1 MPTLDELIA
10 HHAPARD
17 VSAATVRDAASAAP
31 VLVVLD
37 DDPTGTQSIHDLPVL
52 TRWDEDDLEW
62 ALSQR
67 VPALYVLTNTRSLDP
82 DAAEQR
88 NREVARAAQSVA
100 KRLGVEIS
108 FVSRSDSTLR
118 GHFPLETD
126 TLVEEVEAFGGPDID
141 GVIIAP
147 AFPDAGRVTVDG
159 VHYFLDPHLGGRA
172 VPAAETEFARDA
184 TFGYA
189 SSGLAAWVE
198 EKTAGRNCA
207 VDVIHLDLHTI
218 RGKGAA
224 GVAALESWE
233 EWVPGNVATFKRRRD
248 VAVRGLSEA
257 GFDAALPK
265 ATMYVWVSVPGGES
279 SQAFSTRALEQEG
292 VIVMPGGALG
302 AGGEGF
308 FRIALTVTEE
318 RLLEATQRLGRLQ
331 RDSTC

>member
-147 AFPDAGRVTVDG
+147 AFPDAASTTSSIPISAVARCLPRRPNSLVTRHSDMPPRV
-159 VHYFLDPHLGGRA
+159 L
-172 VPAAETEFARDA
+172 
-184 TFGYA
+184 
-189 SSGLAAWVE
+189 
-198 EKTAGRNCA
+198 
-207 VDVIHLDLHTI
+207 LH
-218 RGKGAA
+218 G
-224 GVAALESWE
+224 W
-233 EWVPGNVATFKRRRD
+233 KRRRQD
-248 VAVRGLSEA
+248 ETARSML
-257 GFDAALPK
+257 F
-265 ATMYVWVSVPGGES
+265 T
-279 SQAFSTRALEQEG
+279 
-292 VIVMPGGALG
+292 
-302 AGGEGF
+302 
-308 FRIALTVTEE
+308 
-318 RLLEATQRLGRLQ
+318 
-331 RDSTC
+331 STCTRFEAKARRASPHCSEQHAPLPQ

>member
-218 RGKGAA
+218 RA
-224 GVAALESWE
+224 
-233 EWVPGNVATFKRRRD
+233 RRRRTARSSTRRCPSD
-248 VAVRGLSEA
+248 RRHGGRGGPARGSARDSLGSEPRPALRLPSRPAFRPRPDRPRTTATAHCDRGLS
-257 GFDAALPK
+257 GWK
-265 ATMYVWVSVPGGES
+265 
-279 SQAFSTRALEQEG
+279 
-292 VIVMPGGALG
+292 
-302 AGGEGF
+302 
-308 FRIALTVTEE
+308 
-318 RLLEATQRLGRLQ
+318 
-331 RDSTC
+331 